1 MIIGLN
7 ESVNVTQTVMI
18 EHSNRDGDLTV
29 AIPGPQTTVTKDV
42 IPRTPTITSRTVT
55 IAVYSTVTCI
65 VNAYAW
71 FAGGTRSTLTTD
83 GVAAGAT
90 KILTIA
96 SALEFTTVD
105 IVNDEAGNVSG
116 FATVTVIGRS

>member
-1 MIIGLN
+1 MRVVLDTN
-7 ESVNVTQTVMI
+7 TLVS
-18 EHSNRDGDLTV
+18 
-29 AIPGPQTTVTKDV
+29 
-42 IPRTPTITSRTVT
+42 
-55 IAVYSTVTCI
+55 
-65 VNAYAW
+65 
-71 FAGGTRSTLTTD
+71 GGTRSTLTTD